1 MKTWKDLETTHCMY
15 CVGYPIDVSSL
26 QLAFSRYL
34 VEITVVLLVKYEIQ
48 PQLFAAAATAAVAAA
63 AAAAAVVAAAA
74 ATAAA
79 AAVAPELELHSGFVK

>member
-15 CVGYPIDVSSL
+15 CVGYPINVSSL

-48 PQLFAAAATAAVAAA
+48 PQLFAAAA
-63 AAAAAVVAAAA
+63 
-74 ATAAA
+74 
-79 AAVAPELELHSGFVK
+79 PELKLHSGFVKERTVGSAWKLKSF

>member
-15 CVGYPIDVSSL
+15 CVGYPINVSSL

-48 PQLFAAAATAAVAAA
+48 PQLFAAAAAAA
-63 AAAAAVVAAAA
+63 AA
-74 ATAAA
+74 
-79 AAVAPELELHSGFVK
+79 PELKLHSGFVKEHTVGSAWKLKSF